1 MKTQFNH
8 SPVSKWLPE
17 KLENVK
23 YMLLI
28 IKLIIN
34 KLMYYNANKRL
45 ATHSSNNNDS
55 LWKVW

>member
-8 SPVSKWLPE
+8 SPVSKWLVE

-34 KLMYYNANKRL
+34 KLMYYNVNKML